1 MYCTFIHGTN
11 TLGHNTL
18 SSPHQYQKHKHHTT
32 NERHTMDT
40 NPKRDPVKEE
50 LLCKLQWGGHY
61 WGPLGAIAQAEQ
73 YYSQFSNEEPQARLW
88 AHMSLASVYY
98 SAASSAA
105 TIARHIKMQSRF
117 NVCAIVWNAYGM
129 IKWAWTSY
137 SLLKKAWQLA
147 QAANFLVYRVE
158 GLQASSSDYD
168 VMQSIARKYYRTL
181 WWDKPHGYK
190 AKVVLGLAIHSIETA
205 LKMSDCTDISRCLLL
220 TGHTDLLWLQIEPH
234 NQGKLRIAVF
244 DILLEVW
251 DIAMKIALTET
262 DQQTKRQLSRVF
274 RHIKEMSERLI
285 PFQKEVML
293 PQHQLYPSSAAEMK
307 RQANQLLL
315 QYLGMSASLDQVLKA
330 DLTLPLP
337 SQPIPP
343 PDRPTT

>member
-1 MYCTFIHGTN
+1 
-11 TLGHNTL
+11 
-18 SSPHQYQKHKHHTT
+18 
-32 NERHTMDT
+32 MDT
-40 NPKRDPVKEE
+40 NPERDPVKEE

-73 YYSQFSNEEPQARLW
+73 YYSQFSNEGPQTRLW

-117 NVCAIVWNAYGM
+117 NVCGIVRDVYGM

-147 QAANFLVYRVE
+147 QTANFLVYRVE
-158 GLQASSSDYD
+158 GLQVSSSDYD

-190 AKVVLGLAIHSIETA
+190 AKVVLGLATHSIETA

-220 TGHTDLLWLQIEPH
+220 TGRTDLLWLQIEPH
-234 NQGKLRIAVF
+234 NQGRLRIAIF

-251 DIAMKIALTET
+251 DISMKIALTQD

-285 PFQKEVML
+285 PFHKEVML
-293 PQHQLYPSSAAEMK
+293 PQHQLYPSSAAEMHV
-307 RQANQLLL
+307 QANQLLL
-315 QYLGMSASLDQVLKA
+315 QYLGLGASLDQVLKA

-337 SQPIPP
+337 PQPIPP
-343 PDRPTT
+343 PHRPST